1 MNKTFFS
8 WEGSLISILN
18 QAGKLIVLSI
28 LWMVSCIPIVTF
40 GLASTALYYT
50 VVKVVRHDRGYLFK
64 EYFGTLRREWRQG
77 IAFSLIYL
85 MGFVILYLDFMVWS
99 EQPTVSALIFSI
111 VCIVIAALWSVSA
124 CYVFSLISRFEM
136 SFVDVIKTSWFLTF
150 RYLPTSVVL
159 LLILF
164 VTVECIFA
172 SIYFLPIL
180 PGVAAF
186 CMSFLVERIFVKMIP
201 KPEEGEEQ
209 WFDDNGEEENDA

>member
-1 MNKTFFS
+1 MNKTMFS
-8 WEGSLISILN
+8 WEGSLISFLS
-18 QAGKLIVLSI
+18 QVGKLIVLSI
-28 LWMVSCIPIVTF
+28 LWIVSCIPVVTF

-50 VVKVVRHDRGYLFK
+50 VVKVVRHDRGYV
-64 EYFGTLRREWRQG
+64 FGEFFGALRREWRQG

-99 EQPTVSALIFSI
+99 EQPKLSALIFSI

-136 SFVDVIKTSWFLTF
+136 SFVDVIKTAWFLMF
-150 RYLPTSVVL
+150 RYLPTSVGL

-164 VTVECIFA
+164 LSVECVFA
-172 SIYFLPIL
+172 SIYFLPIV

-201 KPEEGEEQ
+201 EPEEGEEQ
-209 WFDDNGEEENDA
+209 WFDDYNEEEEDA